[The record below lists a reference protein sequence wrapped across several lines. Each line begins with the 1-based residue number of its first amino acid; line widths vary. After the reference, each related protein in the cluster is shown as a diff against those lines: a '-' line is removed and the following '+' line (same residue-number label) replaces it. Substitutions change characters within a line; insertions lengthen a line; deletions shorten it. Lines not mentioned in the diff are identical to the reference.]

1 MDDMLRGS
9 VMRKIEEDVVECI
22 AKHYD
27 DIVAD
32 MFIHAD
38 ANTRDY

>member
-1 MDDMLRGS
+1 MDEMLRGNG
-9 VMRKIEEDVVECI
+9 MREIEEDVVECI
-22 AKHYD
+22 ATHYG

-38 ANTRDY
+38 TNTRDY